1 MANDK
6 IQRNVIYEVTF
17 VKFHISETPRF
28 YRGVFVLFKTLIDKD
43 FHNFKIHTKF
53 NYNFAPIMKIL
64 IIEDNK
70 ELAQSMKFYLEG
82 ENYICE
88 CAYNYNE
95 ALERLTF
102 NSYDCI
108 LLDIMLP
115 DGNGLNILNYIKT
128 EKINS
133 GILIIS
139 AKNALDDKIDGL
151 EKGADDYITKPFH
164 LPELHA
170 RLRAVYRRNKMD
182 GYNEVKFNEI
192 ILNTDTYEVS
202 INEIRLEVTQK
213 EFELLLY
220 FLVNKNRVL
229 SKQSIANH
237 LWGDY
242 TDNLANFDF
251 VYQHVKNLRKKI
263 AFAKGNDY
271 IETIYGLGY
280 KFNALKYSSS

>member
-1 MANDK
+1 
-6 IQRNVIYEVTF
+6 
-17 VKFHISETPRF
+17 
-28 YRGVFVLFKTLIDKD
+28 
-43 FHNFKIHTKF
+43 
-53 NYNFAPIMKIL
+53 MKIL

-70 ELAQSMKFYLEG
+70 DLAQSMSCYLER
-82 ENYICE
+82 EHYICE
-88 CAYNYNE
+88 CVYKYHE
-95 ALERLTF
+95 ALERLSF

-115 DGNGLNILNYIKT
+115 DGNGLQLLNHLKK

-133 GILIIS
+133 GVLIIS
-139 AKNALDDKIDGL
+139 AKDALDDKIHGL

-170 RLRAVYRRNKMD
+170 RLRAVFRRKKMD
-182 GYNEVKFNEI
+182 GYNEVRFNEI

-202 INEIRLEVTQK
+202 VGEARLEVTQK

-263 AFAKGNDY
+263 GTAKGNDY

-280 KFNALKYSSS
+280 KFNALKYKGS

>member
-1 MANDK
+1 
-6 IQRNVIYEVTF
+6 
-17 VKFHISETPRF
+17 
-28 YRGVFVLFKTLIDKD
+28 
-43 FHNFKIHTKF
+43 
-53 NYNFAPIMKIL
+53 MKIL
-64 IIEDNK
+64 IIEDNR
-70 ELAQSMKFYLEG
+70 ELAQSMGYYLE
-82 ENYICE
+82 EEHYICE

-95 ALERLTF
+95 ALERLSF
-102 NSYDCI
+102 NTYDCI

-115 DGNGLNILNYIKT
+115 DGNGLHLLNHIKN

-133 GILIIS
+133 GVLIIS
-139 AKNALDDKIDGL
+139 AKDALDDKIKGL

-170 RLRAVYRRNKMD
+170 RLRAVYRRKKMD
-182 GYNEVKFNEI
+182 GYNDVRFNEI
-192 ILNTDTYEVS
+192 LLNTDTLEVF
-202 INEIRLEVTQK
+202 IHETRLEVTQK

-263 AFAKGNDY
+263 ATAEGNDY
-271 IETIYGLGY
+271 VETIYGLGY
-280 KFNALKYSSS
+280 KFNALKYTSP

>member
-1 MANDK
+1 
-6 IQRNVIYEVTF
+6 
-17 VKFHISETPRF
+17 
-28 YRGVFVLFKTLIDKD
+28 
-43 FHNFKIHTKF
+43 
-53 NYNFAPIMKIL
+53 MKIL

-70 ELAQSMKFYLEG
+70 ELAQSMICYLE
-82 ENYICE
+82 EEHYICE
-88 CAYNYNE
+88 CAHNYAE
-95 ALERLTF
+95 ALDRLSF
-102 NSYDCI
+102 NTYDCM

-115 DGNGLNILNYIKT
+115 DGNGLSLLNHIKT

-133 GILIIS
+133 GVLIIS
-139 AKNALDDKIDGL
+139 AKDALDDKIRGL

-170 RLRAVYRRNKMD
+170 RLRAVYRRKKMD
-182 GYNEVKFNEI
+182 GYNDVKFNEI
-192 ILNTDTYEVS
+192 LLNTDTYEVFVHHK
-202 INEIRLEVTQK
+202 RLEVTQK

-263 AFAKGNDY
+263 GAAKGNDY

-280 KFNALKYSSS
+280 KFNSMKYSSL